1 MTDKMMRERDQ
12 LKLNIQEMQ
21 KQVQQGYK
29 RIAEL
34 LDEQVDLKV
43 LVSKYPND
51 AQLGEGIRRR
61 INNEYDI
68 GTAPPVSKDG
78 GGSW

>member
-1 MTDKMMRERDQ
+1 
-12 LKLNIQEMQ
+12 MQ

-51 AQLGEGIRRR
+51 AKLGEEIRRR
-61 INNEYDI
+61 INNESI
-68 GTAPPVSKDG
+68 
-78 GGSW
+78 

>member
-1 MTDKMMRERDQ
+1 MTNKMMRERDQ

-51 AQLGEGIRRR
+51 TKLGEEIRRR
-61 INNEYDI
+61 INNESI
-68 GTAPPVSKDG
+68 
-78 GGSW
+78 